1 MRFPTLALALAAALV
16 LGGCGRTTWVDADP
30 TGCDAQ
36 LVAHINAR
44 QDAPRQGAAICAA
57 HGDPGFAGK
66 FRCRNNVLQAQCRQ

>member
-1 MRFPTLALALAAALV
+1 MRFPALAIMLAVASA
-16 LGGCGRTTWVDADP
+16 LGGCSRTTWVDADP

-44 QDAPRQGAAICAA
+44 RDASRQGAAICAA

-66 FRCRNNVLQAQCRQ
+66 FRCRDNVMQAQCRR